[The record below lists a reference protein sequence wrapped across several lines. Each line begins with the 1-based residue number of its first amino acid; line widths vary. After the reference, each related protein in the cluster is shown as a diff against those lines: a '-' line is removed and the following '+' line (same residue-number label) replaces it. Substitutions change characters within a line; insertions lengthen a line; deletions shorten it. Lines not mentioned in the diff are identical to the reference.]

1 MKAVMCILAA
11 FLTVGSVVGKQE
23 CDFRAADRNKDG
35 LVSLKEFKKYRAV
48 RMKTE
53 GWSDPYHR
61 ITSVFHERDNDHDGY
76 LSREEMEMAVVC
88 NRLKDTFSNRG
99 GQLTYT
105 EFVTF
110 VERMLLDQGQYA
122 MRCQLAE
129 SFKLQD
135 FDKDGKLN
143 RDEFTGLPGQINRR
157 FQVADEDRDRQLDI
171 DEFEV
176 FAVGKENLLLLTGA
190 SDAQSWV
197 EHIFENRD
205 EDEDDFLS
213 KAELYESA
221 AERRKQFKRADTDK
235 DGFVDL
241 QEIQTFK
248 VKEADLSVWRDMA
261 LDQFRLNFINRDKN
275 ADGIITYGEY
285 YSEPSGIGNQIAFSV
300 IK

>member
-1 MKAVMCILAA
+1 MKTAVYILAS
-11 FLTVGSVVGKQE
+11 FLTVASFAGKQE
-23 CDFRAADRNKDG
+23 CDFKAADRNKDG

-48 RMKTE
+48 IMKTE

-61 ITSVFHERDNDHDGY
+61 IISVFHEQDNDHDGY
-76 LSREEMEMAVVC
+76 LSREELEMAVVC
-88 NRLKDTFSNRG
+88 NRLKDTFSKRG
-99 GQLTYT
+99 GQLSYT

-110 VERMLLDQGQYA
+110 VERMLQEQGQYA

-135 FDKDGKLN
+135 RDKDGKLS

-157 FQVADEDRDRQLDI
+157 FQVADEDRNRQLDI

-190 SDAQSWV
+190 SDAQGWV

-213 KAELYESA
+213 KAELYESS
-221 AERRKQFKRADTDK
+221 AERHKRFKRADSNK
-235 DGFVDL
+235 DSFVDL
-241 QEIQTFK
+241 KEIQAFK
-248 VKEADLSVWRDMA
+248 VKESDISVWRDMA

-285 YSEPSGIGNQIAFSV
+285 YSEPAGIGNQIVFSV